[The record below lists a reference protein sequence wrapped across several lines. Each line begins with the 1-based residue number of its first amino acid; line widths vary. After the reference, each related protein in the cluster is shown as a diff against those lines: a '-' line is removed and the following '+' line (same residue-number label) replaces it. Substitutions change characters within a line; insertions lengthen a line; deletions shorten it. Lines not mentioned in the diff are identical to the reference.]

1 MSHEARIDNC
11 QKRLAALSYTA
22 DGVGFFYL
30 LGAMMSLAHDATI
43 QTNDLVEALERATVE
58 AEEKAK
64 REVES

>member
-22 DGVGFFYL
+22 DGVGLFYL
-30 LGAMMSLAHDATI
+30 LGCILELAQKPAIETEV
-43 QTNDLVEALERATVE
+43 LVEALERATVE
-58 AEEKAK
+58 AEAKAK